1 MLLYMWNLWNKRYL
15 KCNTE
20 YKFIINKNNYRNCY
34 QNCSFYYYVDN
45 NNNYHCTEDFSC
57 PPEYPNLIQDKNECV
72 FDNILFI
79 VNLINDI
86 FNSQTNKTNEEIG
99 KEEEI
104 NRYNKILE
112 KIESIFTS
120 DNYNLSNIDNGEDEI
135 ISAKKVLITFTN
147 IENQKSNID
156 SNMSTIDLG
165 DCETLLRNYYN
176 FTNNQTLYIKK
187 LDIIQDGMKA
197 KKLNMMKKVN
207 YLIKIYQN

>member
-1 MLLYMWNLWNKRYL
+1 MENDPLNLGEYINCYNETPVGYYLDTNSIYKKYYYTCETCEIKGNNEFHNCL

-45 NNNYHCTEDFSC
+45 NNYYHCTEDFSC

-99 KEEEI
+99 KEVEI

-120 DNYNLSNIDNGEDEI
+120 DNYNLSNTDNGEDEI
-135 ISAKKVLITFTN
+135 ISAKKVLMTFTN

-156 SNMSTIDLG
+156 SKCL
-165 DCETLLRNYYN
+165 
-176 FTNNQTLYIKK
+176 Q
-187 LDIIQDGMKA
+187 
-197 KKLNMMKKVN
+197 
-207 YLIKIYQN
+207 LI

>member
-1 MLLYMWNLWNKRYL
+1 M
-15 KCNTE
+15 
-20 YKFIINKNNYRNCY
+20 F
-34 QNCSFYYYVDN
+34 
-45 NNNYHCTEDFSC
+45 NYHYTEDFSC

-147 IENQKSNID
+147 IENQKS

-165 DCETLLRNYYN
+165 DCETSLRNYYN
-176 FTNNQTLYIKK
+176 LTNNQTLYIKK
-187 LDIIQDGMKA
+187 LDI
-197 KKLNMMKKVN
+197 KKIKLEKCN
-207 YLIKIYQN
+207 YI